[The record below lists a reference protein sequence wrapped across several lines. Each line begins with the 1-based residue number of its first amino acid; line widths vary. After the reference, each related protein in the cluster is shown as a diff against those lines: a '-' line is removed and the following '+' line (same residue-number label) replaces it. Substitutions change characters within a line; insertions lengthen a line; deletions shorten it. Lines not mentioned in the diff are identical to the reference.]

1 MSRAFVREDG
11 GGSPILRTSRESAE
25 STADVYRSIE
35 PDFDFE
41 VREARGGFMIARLRK
56 DGTFESWVEE

>member
-25 STADVYRSIE
+25 STADAYRTIE

-41 VREARGGFMIARLRK
+41 VREARGGYMIARLRK
-56 DGTFESWVEE
+56 GGTFGSWVEE